1 MFLNKK
7 SPVYVRVKSNK
18 ADLLLLKKLDA
29 LKISSNYPNIWKS
42 ILKKPLENNKVINN
56 LTIKALSIFCNFNGI
71 KTKLFKKRIKSKY
84 YPSYYLAPS
93 LNHKKSNYLKS
104 YLKKTIN
111 QKGTDKKD
119 SELLLVGKREGIKL
133 SLRKYINRLS

>member
-42 ILKKPLENNKVINN
+42 ILKKPLENNK
-56 LTIKALSIFCNFNGI
+56 LSII
-71 KTKLFKKRIKSKY
+71 
-84 YPSYYLAPS
+84 
-93 LNHKKSNYLKS
+93 
-104 YLKKTIN
+104 
-111 QKGTDKKD
+111 
-119 SELLLVGKREGIKL
+119 
-133 SLRKYINRLS
+133 

>member
-42 ILKKPLENNKVINN
+42 MLKKPLENTKVINN
-56 LTIKALSIFCNFNGI
+56 LTIKVLSNFCNFNGI
-71 KTKLFKKRIKSKY
+71 KSKLFKKK
-84 YPSYYLAPS
+84 
-93 LNHKKSNYLKS
+93 
-104 YLKKTIN
+104 
-111 QKGTDKKD
+111 KKD
-119 SELLLVGKREGIKL
+119 NYIILHIIYHLLLIIK
-133 SLRKYINRLS
+133 KVNI